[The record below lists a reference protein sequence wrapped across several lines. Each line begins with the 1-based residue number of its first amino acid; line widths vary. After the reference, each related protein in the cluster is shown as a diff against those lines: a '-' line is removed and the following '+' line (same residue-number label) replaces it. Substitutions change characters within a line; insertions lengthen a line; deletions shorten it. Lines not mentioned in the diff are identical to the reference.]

1 MVRKKLSLRP
11 PGNDSPHDRPALT
24 EEVAAALAL
33 LEAHGRRAGQA
44 LVDEAQAAIKA
55 GDDDRVAFLDR
66 VRAPFPQSTSP
77 LLRGLSES

>member
-44 LVDEAQAAIKA
+44 LIDEAQAAIKA

-66 VRAPFPQSTSP
+66 VRVALSAIDQPSPTRPQ
-77 LLRGLSES
+77 

>member
-66 VRAPFPQSTSP
+66 VRVALSAIDQPSPTRPQ
-77 LLRGLSES
+77 